1 MQIFQLILKVVISFL
16 NSLTTKKQADVSLAQ
31 ATETSIVNTI
41 VADTNIKQNE
51 QLIKTQIML
60 EEVQEKHKQ
69 EIEDEKKSSNST
81 NPFEQSW

>member
-16 NSLTTKKQADVSLAQ
+16 NSLTTKKQAEVSLAQ
-31 ATETSIVNTI
+31 VTETAVINTI

-51 QLIKTQIML
+51 QLIKTQTML

-69 EIEDEKKSSNST
+69 EIEDEKKSSITN